1 MQGKSIILTTSFI
14 KLITAFILLTSML
27 IKLMTAFI
35 KLLTAKTKLKTEF
48 NILATANIILS
59 TVTIKWLTGKYNLV
73 TEKIHLTGATINR
86 KQFAT
91 AQEKAHLQSA
101 TSNATPKIAKE
112 LFPFPL
118 LPTLK
123 KRINFLHSNPK
134 NQPCRIDGTAY
145 NKSFARLRGKVQNSS
160 LLPIFEHWCLIES
173 FGIFSPQPRKA
184 PIRCGEIRSAP
195 FATTVRRITSASC
208 ARRFADF
215 AQQAD
220 LLNPKNGSK
229 LPSRDF
235 ANPPNR

>member
-1 MQGKSIILTTSFI
+1 MQGKSIIFTTIFI
-14 KLITAFILLTSML
+14 ILLTDIIL
-27 IKLMTAFI
+27 LPTAFI
-35 KLLTAKTKLKTEF
+35 KLQPVTIIRAYANIKLSTTFYILKTAIIKLSTETMKLLTAN
-48 NILATANIILS
+48 NILAS
-59 TVTIKWLTGKYNLV
+59 
-73 TEKIHLTGATINR
+73 EKLLFAGATTNR
-86 KQFAT
+86 EPFAS

-184 PIRCGEIRSAP
+184 WERCVQHFPNLRRKLLSYFSERLFLEI
-195 FATTVRRITSASC
+195 ITEKFC
-208 ARRFADF
+208 VIIENQTELCR
-215 AQQAD
+215 
-220 LLNPKNGSK
+220 
-229 LPSRDF
+229 
-235 ANPPNR
+235 

>member
-1 MQGKSIILTTSFI
+1 MQGKSIMLSTPFI
-14 KLITAFILLTSML
+14 ILITTIILLPP
-27 IKLMTAFI
+27 AFI
-35 KLLTAKTKLKTEF
+35 KL
-48 NILATANIILS
+48 ATAFIILS
-59 TVTIKWLTGKYNLV
+59 SAKIKLPTANKLLVSANIKRLTEKYNLV
-73 TEKIHLTGATINR
+73 TAKIHLTGATTNR

-184 PIRCGEIRSAP
+184 AKR
-195 FATTVRRITSASC
+195 
-208 ARRFADF
+208 
-215 AQQAD
+215 
-220 LLNPKNGSK
+220 
-229 LPSRDF
+229 
-235 ANPPNR
+235 

>member
-1 MQGKSIILTTSFI
+1 MQGKSIIFVTSFI
-14 KLITAFILLTSML
+14 KLTTAFILLPAAF
-27 IKLMTAFI
+27 IKLATANVILLYAKI
-35 KLLTAKTKLKTEF
+35 KLLTAI
-48 NILATANIILS
+48 NILS
-59 TVTIKWLTGKYNLV
+59 TENIKLPTTTIKRLTAKYNLV
-73 TEKIHLTGATINR
+73 TEKILLTSAITNR

-101 TSNATPKIAKE
+101 TPNAKPKIAKE

-134 NQPCRIDGTAY
+134 TQPCRIDGTAY

-184 PIRCGEIRSAP
+184 PIRYLQCHQKKSH
-195 FATTVRRITSASC
+195 
-208 ARRFADF
+208 
-215 AQQAD
+215 
-220 LLNPKNGSK
+220 K
-229 LPSRDF
+229 
-235 ANPPNR
+235 